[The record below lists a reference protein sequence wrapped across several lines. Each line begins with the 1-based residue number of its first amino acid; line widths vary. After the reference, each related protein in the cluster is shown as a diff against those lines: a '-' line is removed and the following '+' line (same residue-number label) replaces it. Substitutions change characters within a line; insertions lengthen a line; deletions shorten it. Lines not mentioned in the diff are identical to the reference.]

1 MIKKSLLDMMRNYGC
16 LLLLALMLVNCVS
29 AQQVLNEEKPRLLVL
44 TDIGADPDDI
54 QSLRRLLLY
63 ANEFRLTGIIATA
76 SGNRHQPKLKINK
89 YLIDSIIDDYQL
101 VYKKLSQHASGYP
114 KAEFLRAL
122 VFEGDANAGS
132 GNLQSGKST
141 PGTEHIIK
149 TVDSSNEK
157 LNIVVW
163 GGSHDLAQALLN
175 VKDTRSEEDLKLF
188 ISKIRIYAI
197 ADQYPNGFDIGT
209 GQWIYK
215 NFPSIFYV
223 ESGPSWMDTKA
234 ASFRGMY
241 QNDSK
246 GGDYETLPLVKSG
259 IETLNSK
266 EWLKSNILNKG
277 ALGDGYP
284 VVNQN
289 PNTSKNTKG
298 TKEGDTPSW
307 FYFLPNGLSSP
318 EHPDWGGWGGRFE
331 HFSGNHF
338 IDAQDDHWS
347 GERDGAL
354 RRKWTIA
361 RWREAYQND
370 FAARMQWC
378 VSSFEKANHNP
389 AVSIDGDSSKKSIIK
404 KVKPGNTITIDASES
419 SDPDGN
425 KLSFNWWIYHDVS
438 TSFGIITNKNK
449 DNTKLKI
456 PKQTPKGEMHIILE
470 VKDDGTPNLVSYRRL
485 IIKVI

>member
-1 MIKKSLLDMMRNYGC
+1 MIKKSLLNMIWSYGYF
-16 LLLLALMLVNCVS
+16 LLMIFMTVNCAS
-29 AQQVLNEEKPRLLVL
+29 AQQFFKEDKPRLLVL

-101 VYKKLSQHASGYP
+101 VQKKLSQHASGYP

-122 VFEGDANAGS
+122 VFEGEANAGS

-175 VKDTRSEEDLKLF
+175 VKDTRPEKDLKTF
-188 ISKIRIYAI
+188 ISKIRVYAI
-197 ADQYPNGFDIGT
+197 ADQYPNGFNIGT
-209 GQWIYK
+209 GEWIYR
-215 NFPSIFYV
+215 NFPSVFYV
-223 ESGPSWMDTKA
+223 ESGPSFIDTKA

-246 GGDYETLPLVKSG
+246 GGDYVTLPLVKPG
-259 IETLNSK
+259 VETYNSE
-266 EWLKSNILNKG
+266 EWLESNILNKG
-277 ALGDGYP
+277 TLGEGYP
-284 VVNQN
+284 IVNQN
-289 PNTSKNTKG
+289 PNTSRNTKG
-298 TKEGDTPSW
+298 IKEGDTPSW
-307 FYFLPNGLSSP
+307 FYFLHNGLSEPDHP
-318 EHPDWGGWGGRFE
+318 EWGGWGGRFE

-347 GERDGAL
+347 GEHDGAL
-354 RRKWTIA
+354 CRKWTVA

-378 VSSFEKANHNP
+378 VSSFEEANHNP
-389 AVSIDGDSSKKSIIK
+389 EVSINGDSSKKIIFLK
-404 KVKPGNTITIDASES
+404 AKSGETISVDANAS

-425 KLSFNWWIYHDVS
+425 RLLFNWWIYHDAS
-438 TSFGIITNKNK
+438 TTYGIISNKNK
-449 DNTKLKI
+449 AKIKVNI
-456 PKQTPKGEMHIILE
+456 PKQAPKGEIHIIIE
-470 VKDDGTPNLVSYRRL
+470 VKDNGSPNLVSYRRL
-485 IIKVI
+485 IVNVV

>member
-1 MIKKSLLDMMRNYGC
+1 MVRNYGC

-63 ANEFRLTGIIATA
+63 ANEFRLKGIIVTA
-76 SGNRHQPKLKINK
+76 SGNNRHPKLKINTP
-89 YLIDSIIDDYQL
+89 LIDPILNDYQL
-101 VYKKLSQHASGYP
+101 VQKKLDQHASGYP
-114 KAEFLRAL
+114 KAAFLREL
-122 VFEGDANAGS
+122 VFEGEANAGS
-132 GNLQSGKST
+132 GNLKTGSST

-149 TVDSSNEK
+149 TVDGSEEL

-175 VKDTRSEEDLKLF
+175 VKDTRSEEDLKIF
-188 ISKIRIYAI
+188 ISKIRVYAI

-209 GQWIYK
+209 GEWIYK

-223 ESGPSWMDTKA
+223 ESGPSWMDTKS

-246 GGDYETLPLVKSG
+246 GGDYATLPLVKSG
-259 IETLNSK
+259 IEFMDSK
-266 EWLKSNILNKG
+266 EWLESNILNKG
-277 ALGDGYP
+277 ALGESYP
-284 VVNQN
+284 IVNQN
-289 PNTSKNTKG
+289 PNTSRNTKG
-298 TKEGDTPSW
+298 IKEGDTPSW
-307 FYFLPNGLSSP
+307 FYFLPNGLSEPNHP
-318 EHPDWGGWGGRFE
+318 EWGGWGGRFE

-338 IDAQDDHWS
+338 IDAQDNHWS
-347 GERDGAL
+347 GEQDGAL
-354 RRKWTIA
+354 RRKWAIA

-378 VSSFEKANHNP
+378 VSSFKEANHNP
-389 AVSIDGDSSKKSIIK
+389 VVSINGDSSKKSIFR
-404 KVKPGNTITIDASES
+404 KVKSGETVTIDASES

-425 KLSFNWWIYHDVS
+425 KLSFNWWIYNDVS
-438 TSFGIITNKNK
+438 TTFGIINDESKANIK
-449 DNTKLKI
+449 VKI
-456 PKQTPKGEMHIILE
+456 PKQAPKGEIHIILE
-470 VKDDGTPNLVSYRRL
+470 VKDNGSPHLVSYRRL
-485 IIKVI
+485 IINVI